1 MHARLRRAITAAA
14 ALALVAVGL
23 PATTA
28 TAAPY
33 YPPDDYCLGQC
44 ADLLPPGQNGN
55 ATLVDIL
62 GNQTLGTYPAHS
74 KDQLGRYADLI
85 SGYTGLTD
93 EQISAFF
100 GDSGFGVPAN
110 QVESTVSP
118 RSDVTIVRDKATGVP
133 HVTGTTREGT
143 MFGAGYAGAQDRL
156 WVMDLMRHVGRGE
169 LTPFAGG
176 AAGNRE
182 LEQSVW
188 RNSPT
193 RRPTSRPR
201 STGCGPPAAA
211 APSSTPTCRTTS
223 PGSTPTSTAACPPAT
238 ARAST
243 SSPATSTRSRTREA
257 RGTSR

>member
-1 MHARLRRAITAAA
+1 MGIDPLVTRAYRPELSTTHIHAREQHEPRSLHPRHREGKFPHVRAPSTGDHRCRRAGPRRRLPAGGAAA
-14 ALALVAVGL
+14 
-23 PATTA
+23 
-28 TAAPY
+28 AAPY

-44 ADLLPPGQNGN
+44 ADVLPPGQNGN

-62 GNQTLGTYPAHS
+62 GNQALGTYPAHS
-74 KDQLGRYADLI
+74 KDQLGKYADLV

-93 EQISAFF
+93 EQITAFF
-100 GDSGFGVPAN
+100 NDSSFGVPAN
-110 QVESTVSP
+110 QVGSTVSP

-156 WVMDLMRHVGRGE
+156 WLMDLMRHVGRGE

-193 RRPTSRPR
+193 PRPTSRPR
-201 STGCGPPAAA
+201 STG
-211 APSSTPTCRTTS
+211 
-223 PGSTPTSTAACPPAT
+223 
-238 ARAST
+238 
-243 SSPATSTRSRTREA
+243 
-257 RGTSR
+257 